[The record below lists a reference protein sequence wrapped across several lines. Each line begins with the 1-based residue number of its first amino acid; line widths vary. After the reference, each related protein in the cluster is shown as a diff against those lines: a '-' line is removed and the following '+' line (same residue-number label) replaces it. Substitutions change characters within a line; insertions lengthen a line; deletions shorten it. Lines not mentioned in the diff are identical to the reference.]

1 MHHFSCFSLTFYN
14 QYYARTSQEHDL
26 SIISF
31 FISSIF
37 VLPCWAYIHHEYIYI
52 WKWLSKTSIF
62 FMVILYLIDVSI
74 ALLIIESKLHLCNS
88 QKIYL
93 VHLLALF
100 FVGHGTKR
108 KWGSTSNLL
117 CDFNDRHIM
126 RNISDEITWN
136 EWVWTHTMFK

>member
-1 MHHFSCFSLTFYN
+1 MKYHWTEFYVILINHHYMHHFSCFSLTFYN

-62 FMVILYLIDVSI
+62 FSWPFYILLTFQLHYW
-74 ALLIIESKLHLCNS
+74 LLNPNCIYAILKRFIWF
-88 QKIYL
+88 IYL
-93 VHLLALF
+93 HC
-100 FVGHGTKR
+100 
-108 KWGSTSNLL
+108 SS
-117 CDFNDRHIM
+117 
-126 RNISDEITWN
+126 SDMEQKGN
-136 EWVWTHTMFK
+136 EVVKAIFYVTLMIDI